1 MRILFL
7 DVDGVLNSHD
17 YLGRSEALAEGDPYK
32 YIERD
37 KLAILQELVY
47 GYDFKVVLHSTWK
60 NLFDERLVP
69 VNKLGKALLQALAD
83 FDIVLFDKT
92 LTVDYERQLEIVAW
106 LKAHATLPI
115 ENYIIIDDA
124 KIDWQELRP
133 HVIQTNEW
141 YGLTREDARQV
152 SDIIG

>member
-1 MRILFL
+1 MKILFL
-7 DVDGVLNSHD
+7 DVDGVLNSNK
-17 YLGRSEALAEGDPYK
+17 YIRQSEDLPQNDPYK
-32 YIERD
+32 YIEKE

-47 GYDFKVVLHSTWK
+47 AYDFKVVLHSTWK
-60 NLFDERLVP
+60 NLFDEKLQP
-69 VNKLGKALLQALAD
+69 MNELGKSLLIALAD
-83 FDIVLFDKT
+83 FGIVLYD
-92 LTVDYERQLEIVAW
+92 LTPTVEYERQLEIAAW